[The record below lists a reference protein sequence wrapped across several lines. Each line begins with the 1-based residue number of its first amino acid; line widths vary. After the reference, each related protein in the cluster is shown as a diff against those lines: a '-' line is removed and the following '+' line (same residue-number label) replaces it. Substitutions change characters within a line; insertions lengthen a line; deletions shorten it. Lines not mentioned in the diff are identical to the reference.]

1 MSSRKGSIRDVLR
14 ARGEEAESARRAIHE
29 AWQHRDEGPEARQR
43 WIDSIAKFRAAVDHA
58 WPPGFWD
65 AFERLPTGDPAAIE
79 SATLFLEADPWFYR
93 SGYVKAELIRR
104 LKRLPL
110 SSEIE
115 ERLRAVVLDVARGR
129 DRREYRAYCRLA
141 RKVASPELHAQME
154 TLVAAGDP
162 AVRRRARWM
171 LAAIGEPG
179 LARTPPRQRRARR

>member
-1 MSSRKGSIRDVLR
+1 MGSRKGSIRDVLR
-14 ARGEEAESARRAIHE
+14 ARGREAESARRAIDE
-29 AWQHRDEGPEARQR
+29 AWRHRDEGPEAHQR
-43 WIDSIAKFRAAVDHA
+43 WIDSIAEFRAAVDRA

-65 AFERLPTGDPAAIE
+65 AFERLPTGDPNAIE

-110 SSEIE
+110 PPEIE

-141 RKVASPELHAQME
+141 RKVASPELNAQLEM
-154 TLVAAGDP
+154 LLAAEDP

-171 LAAIGEPG
+171 LAAIEQTEPG
-179 LARTPPRQRRARR
+179 RAARRL